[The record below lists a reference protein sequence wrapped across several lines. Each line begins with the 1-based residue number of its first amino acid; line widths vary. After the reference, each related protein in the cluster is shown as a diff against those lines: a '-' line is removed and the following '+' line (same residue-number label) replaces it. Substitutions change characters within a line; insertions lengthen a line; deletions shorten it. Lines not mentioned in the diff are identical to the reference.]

1 MFPLLLLF
9 AILPGPAE
17 RNASGE
23 IVALDMRGEWVTDSD
38 LRQLASMPKL
48 ELLDL
53 SLTRITD
60 HGLKLMRDLKG
71 VRELNLYFAENVT
84 DEGIAALK
92 GWKNLRRLNLR
103 GTKITDTTLEHLAG
117 LSSLESLDVGFAQVT
132 DNGLERLGA
141 LENLKELTIG
151 GNKLTDVGLEALRQ
165 LQSLQS
171 LDLGGQ
177 QRTDSGLWFVSISER
192 GAETLLAMKNLRS
205 LRVEGLRIPKKLQDA
220 AIVVK

>member
-1 MFPLLLLF
+1 MLTVLLLF
-9 AILPGPAE
+9 AILPGTAE
-17 RNASGE
+17 RNAAGE
-23 IVALDMRGEWVTDSD
+23 IVALDLHGEWVTDSD
-38 LRQLASMPKL
+38 LHQLASMPKL
-48 ELLDL
+48 ERIDL

-60 HGLKLMRDLKG
+60 HGMKLMRDLKG

-132 DNGLERLGA
+132 DNGLEKLGA

-165 LQSLQS
+165 LQSLQY
-171 LDLGGQ
+171 LDLSGQ
-177 QRTDSGLWFVSISER
+177 QRTDSGLWFASISER
-192 GAETLLAMKNLRS
+192 GADTLLAMKNLRV
-205 LRVEGLRIPKKLQDA
+205 LRVDGLRVPQKLQDA
-220 AIVVK
+220 KIVLK